1 MTNVFKNFV
10 SATIAKLASDG
21 GLWLGE
27 RVRAAFQAFTMDTR
41 TMEAEHT
48 GPLLDK
54 PENNHRDRK

>member
-27 RVRAAFQAFTMDTR
+27 RVRAAFQAFTM
-41 TMEAEHT
+41 EHYEKDVT
-48 GPLLDK
+48 VIMSID
-54 PENNHRDRK
+54 